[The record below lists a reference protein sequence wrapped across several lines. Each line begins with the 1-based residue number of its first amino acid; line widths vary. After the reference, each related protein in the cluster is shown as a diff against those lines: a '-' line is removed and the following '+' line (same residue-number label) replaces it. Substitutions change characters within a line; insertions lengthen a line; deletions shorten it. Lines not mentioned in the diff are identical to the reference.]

1 MTQLQHI
8 AWYNLVIA
16 NVYAVGGKEWPF
28 IAFGVI
34 AAVLCF
40 GAAYFERSR

>member
-16 NVYAVGGKEWPF
+16 NVYAVGGTRLGF
-28 IAFGVI
+28 FAFLI
-34 AAVLCF
+34 IAVLCF

>member
-16 NVYAVGGKEWPF
+16 NVYAVGGEGGAVYSF
-28 IAFGVI
+28 RRHLRALFRGFAF
-34 AAVLCF
+34 
-40 GAAYFERSR
+40 

>member
-16 NVYAVGGKEWPF
+16 NVYSVGGEEWPF
-28 IAFGVI
+28 IAFLI
-34 AAVLCF
+34 IAVLCF
-40 GAAYFERSR
+40 GAAYFEGQR

>member
-16 NVYAVGGKEWPF
+16 NVYAVGGKEVPF
-28 IAFGVI
+28 IAFPYHRRALFWGG
-34 AAVLCF
+34 LF
-40 GAAYFERSR
+40 

>member
-16 NVYAVGGKEWPF
+16 NVYFVGGEEVPF
-28 IAFGVI
+28 IAFLII
-34 AAVLCF
+34 ALFCF
-40 GAAYFERSR
+40 GAAYFETRV

>member
-16 NVYAVGGKEWPF
+16 NVYAVGGKEVPF
-28 IAFGVI
+28 IAFLVI
-34 AAVLCF
+34 AGLCF

>member
-16 NVYAVGGKEWPF
+16 NVYAVGGKGVPF
-28 IAFGVI
+28 IAFLII
-34 AAVLCF
+34 AGLCF
-40 GAAYFERSR
+40 GAAYFEGQR

>member
-1 MTQLQHI
+1 MTLFQHI

-16 NVYAVGGKEWPF
+16 NVYAVGGKEVPF

-34 AAVLCF
+34 SVLCF
-40 GAAYFERSR
+40 GAAYFERQR

>member
-16 NVYAVGGKEWPF
+16 NVYAVGGKEVPF
-28 IAFGVI
+28 IAFLII
-34 AAVLCF
+34 AALCF
-40 GAAYFERSR
+40 GAAYFERQR